1 MDYKEKVRQANIQ
14 SDNIEMEKL
23 SLQESK
29 RQTKERKEASLN
41 MIRPF
46 TFDEKKML
54 WDGLYEREKTLH
66 EMAMEGFKEEQ
77 TLRRIEERE
86 ND

>member
-1 MDYKEKVRQANIQ
+1 MDYE
-14 SDNIEMEKL
+14 EMEKL
-23 SLQESK
+23 SLEESK
-29 RQTKERKEASLN
+29 RQTKGRKEEGLN

-46 TFDEKKML
+46 TFDEKKLL

-66 EMAMEGFKEEQ
+66 ELAMEGFREEQ
-77 TLRRIEERE
+77 IIRKLEEE

>member
-1 MDYKEKVRQANIQ
+1 MDYEEV
-14 SDNIEMEKL
+14 EKL
-23 SLQESK
+23 SLEESK
-29 RQTKERKEASLN
+29 RQTKERKESGLN

-54 WDGLYEREKTLH
+54 WDGLREDNKTTH
-66 EMAMEGFKEEQ
+66 ELLMEGVNEEQ

-86 ND
+86 DD

>member
-1 MDYKEKVRQANIQ
+1 MDYEEV
-14 SDNIEMEKL
+14 EKL
-23 SLQESK
+23 SLEESK
-29 RQTKERKEASLN
+29 RQTKERKESGLN

-54 WDGLYEREKTLH
+54 WDGLREDNKTTH
-66 EMAMEGFKEEQ
+66 ELWMEGLNEEQ

-86 ND
+86 DD